1 MSIYKFFCSLNNKQ
15 KKLAI
20 KNPHTLHF
28 FCYHD
33 NIKSLEDNENYSLL
47 GNGYKY
53 NRCISNELA
62 ENFNITN
69 DLVKDL
75 YFQKKLNFK
84 LTDDYPK
91 LKYED
96 RRQRPTTSMHLGQIK
111 LFICTL
117 HFLLDNIDRDK
128 EVHLLYPGS
137 ACGINIYLL
146 SKFFPN
152 IFWYVIDPLPFYEKL
167 YKSEKVLYMSN
178 KYFNEEDA
186 KYFKDKLKNKYTV
199 FISDVRLADVYDLRE
214 IREIRVNNDQIKQYK
229 WCKIF
234 NADISFLKFRI
245 PRLDQKEYKYFEGEL
260 FLQPF
265 ASITSTET
273 RLVVK
278 KNAKDKVYSLN
289 DYEDKLYYHNR
300 ILRVANYSK
309 TIKEKVKY
317 FDGCFDC
324 SYFIFALKQYIN
336 KYNSNL
342 ILNEIITKVFDELDN
357 FDRFKIYSKNIIN
370 NII

>member
-1 MSIYKFFCSLNNKQ
+1 MSYYNLFCSLNNDAKR
-15 KKLAI
+15 LSI

-33 NIKSLEDNENYSLL
+33 NIKILNREENNSKLV
-47 GNGYKY
+47 NGYKY
-53 NRCISNELA
+53 DRVISNKLA
-62 ENFNITN
+62 DNFNISN

-75 YFQKKLNFK
+75 YFQYKLNFK
-84 LTDDYPK
+84 LDNNYPK
-91 LKYED
+91 LEYQD
-96 RRQRPTTSMHLGQIK
+96 RRQRPTTTLHLGQTK
-111 LFICTL
+111 LFVCTL
-117 HFLLDNIDRDK
+117 HFLINNVPKDK
-128 EVHLLYPGS
+128 EVHILYPGS
-137 ACGINIYLL
+137 ASGRNIHLL

-152 IFWYVIDPLPFYEKL
+152 IYWYLIDPLPFYEKMHTNP
-167 YKSEKVLYMSN
+167 KILYMSN
-178 KYFNEEDA
+178 KYFTDKDA
-186 KYFKDKLKNKYTV
+186 EYFKKKLKNKYTI
-199 FISDVRLADVYDLRE
+199 FISDIRLADQNDLRE
-214 IREIRVNNDQIKQYK
+214 IREIRVHEDQIKQYK

-234 NADISFLKFRI
+234 NADISLLKFRI
-245 PRLDQKEYKYFEGEL
+245 PRFCENYNYFDGEI

-265 ASITSTET
+265 APHTSTET

-300 ILRVANYSK
+300 ILRVANYSRV
-309 TIKEKVKY
+309 IKDKVNF

-324 SYFIFALKQYIN
+324 SYFIFVIKEYII

-342 ILNEIITKVFDELDN
+342 SLNEIINKIFNELEN
-357 FDRFKIYSKNIIN
+357 FNKFKLHSTNIIN